1 MPSSDL
7 GALLARTP
15 VVPVLVIEDVSTAV
29 PLARALVAGG
39 LPLLEITLRTAAALD
54 VIRAIGA
61 EVEDAIV
68 GAGTV
73 LTPAQLDEVAACGA
87 RFAVSPGAT
96 ECLLQAAREHA
107 VPLLPGA
114 ATASEVMRLL
124 ELGYRH
130 MKFFPAEPAGGAALL
145 RGSLRRCRQPVS
157 ARPAASRPSAQSVS
171 RVAERRLRRRLLG
184 GAGRSDQ
191 ARRLVEDHG
200 TGGRSCRS
208 GCLRKQARARSRAPR
223 LEQRKATIMTKHHIF
238 HGRSPGMPWRTC
250 SPAGAA
256 PGSRS

>member
-54 VIRAIGA
+54 VIRAIGG

-73 LTPAQLDEVAACGA
+73 LTPRQLDEVAACGA

-96 ECLLQAAREHA
+96 ENLLQAAREHA

-124 ELGYRH
+124 ELGYAH
-130 MKFFPAEPAGGAALL
+130 MKFFPAEPAGGIALL
-145 RGSLRRCRQPVS
+145 KALVS
-157 ARPAASRPSAQSVS
+157 PLPDARFCPTGGID
-171 RVAERRLRRRLLG
+171 AERAKAYLALPNVVCVGGSWVAPSDAIRRGDWSRITDLAKAATALR
-184 GAGRSDQ
+184 A
-191 ARRLVEDHG
+191 
-200 TGGRSCRS
+200 
-208 GCLRKQARARSRAPR
+208 
-223 LEQRKATIMTKHHIF
+223 
-238 HGRSPGMPWRTC
+238 
-250 SPAGAA
+250 
-256 PGSRS
+256 